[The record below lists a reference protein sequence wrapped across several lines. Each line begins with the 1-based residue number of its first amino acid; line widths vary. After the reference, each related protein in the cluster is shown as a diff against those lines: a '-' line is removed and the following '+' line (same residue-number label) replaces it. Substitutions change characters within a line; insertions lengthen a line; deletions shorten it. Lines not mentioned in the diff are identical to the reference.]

1 VQPSALIVLTI
12 EDAMAT
18 KFACVMRNCNVR
30 TDWYDSFG
38 EAIAAMS
45 AVQKPLAVAITNTS
59 ALQAFSSQLLAF
71 EVIDD
76 WCDSPRA
83 QRDSS
88 WVRGDP
94 NPTPKVPCTGDK
106 VACVMRNCDFMTA
119 WYESE
124 AAATAVVVAVQQPL
138 VDVMTTVPLF
148 REVIPVLLAFA
159 VVEPGSALIP
169 QKRMDWSLVR
179 PR

>member
-1 VQPSALIVLTI
+1 MRCNIVLTI
-12 EDAMAT
+12 EVVMAT
-18 KFACVMRNCNVR
+18 PHNPKFACVMQKCNVR

-38 EAIAAMS
+38 EAIAVMI
-45 AVQKPLAVAITNTS
+45 AVQKPLAIAVTNTS

-76 WCDSPRA
+76 WCDSRA
-83 QRDSS
+83 QRDS
-88 WVRGDP
+88 
-94 NPTPKVPCTGDK
+94 NPTPKAPCMGDK
-106 VACVMRNCDFMTA
+106 VACVMRNCDFMTE

-124 AAATAVVVAVQQPL
+124 AAATAAMVAAQQPL

-169 QKRMDWSLVR
+169 KPKMDWGRVR

>member
-1 VQPSALIVLTI
+1 
-12 EDAMAT
+12 
-18 KFACVMRNCNVR
+18 MRNCNVR

-38 EAIAAMS
+38 EAIAAMI
-45 AVQKPLAVAITNTS
+45 AVQKLLAVAITNTS

-83 QRDSS
+83 QRDS
-88 WVRGDP
+88 
-94 NPTPKVPCTGDK
+94 NPTPKAPCMGDK
-106 VACVMRNCDFMTA
+106 VACVMRNCDFMTE

-124 AAATAVVVAVQQPL
+124 AAATAAMVAAQQPL

-148 REVIPVLLAFA
+148 RGVISVLLAFT
-159 VVEPGSALIP
+159 VVEPGSVLIP
-169 QKRMDWSLVR
+169 KPKMDWSRVR